1 MSTPRSRGRVAASLA
16 LALGVT
22 IAAPQ
27 IAQSRVVDDVTD
39 APAANPGSMPT
50 AGPASA
56 APQDSASR
64 TGTSVDEAPGSAEM
78 PESATGLYIVR
89 LAEAPLATYEGGVEG
104 LSATS
109 PQATGDAR
117 LDATSEDSRA
127 YLRHL
132 AERQEEAGLQIESL
146 LARDVEIAD
155 SYTHA
160 LNGFSLELS
169 AEEAAALV
177 DQPGIVAVEPDQQWE
192 LDTDVSNDIIN
203 SPAIWA
209 GETGSAVGTLGEG
222 VIVGMLDTGVNH
234 LHPSFAAT
242 DGEGYTH
249 TNPYGSGT
257 FVGVCAPD
265 SGCCVGSSG
274 SLPAGSCA
282 AGSGSP
288 RPSPPPPRTATGCS
302 WRCRRTRWCR
312 TR

>member
-1 MSTPRSRGRVAASLA
+1 
-16 LALGVT
+16 
-22 IAAPQ
+22 
-27 IAQSRVVDDVTD
+27 
-39 APAANPGSMPT
+39 
-50 AGPASA
+50 
-56 APQDSASR
+56 
-64 TGTSVDEAPGSAEM
+64 
-78 PESATGLYIVR
+78 YIVR

-209 GETGSAVGTLGEG
+209 G
-222 VIVGMLDTGVNH
+222 
-234 LHPSFAAT
+234 
-242 DGEGYTH
+242 
-249 TNPYGSGT
+249 
-257 FVGVCAPD
+257 
-265 SGCCVGSSG
+265 
-274 SLPAGSCA
+274 
-282 AGSGSP
+282 
-288 RPSPPPPRTATGCS
+288 
-302 WRCRRTRWCR
+302 
-312 TR
+312 